1 MDSLKQ
7 DLKIL
12 IIETLGLEDVTPE
25 DITDDLPLFAEDGLG
40 LDSVDG
46 LELGLALKKRYGVQL
61 SADQTDTQKYF
72 QSINTL
78 ADCVNDLGTK

>member
-12 IIETLGLEDVTPE
+12 IIETLDLEDVTPE
-25 DITDDLPLFAEDGLG
+25 DITDDLPLFTEDGLG

-61 SADQTDTQKYF
+61 SADQTNTQKYF
-72 QSINTL
+72 QNINTL
-78 ADCVNDLGTK
+78 TDCVNDLGTK

>member
-12 IIETLGLEDVTPE
+12 IIETLDLEDATPE

-61 SADQTDTQKYF
+61 SADQTNTQKYF
-72 QSINTL
+72 QNINTL
-78 ADCVNDLGTK
+78 TDCVNDLGTK

>member
-12 IIETLGLEDVTPE
+12 IIETLDLEDVTPE

-61 SADQTDTQKYF
+61 SADQTNTQKYF
-72 QSINTL
+72 QNINTL
-78 ADCVNDLGTK
+78 TDCVNDLGTK

>member
-7 DLKIL
+7 DLKIQ
-12 IIETLGLEDVTPE
+12 IIETLDLEDVTPE

-61 SADQTDTQKYF
+61 SADQTNTQKYF
-72 QSINTL
+72 QNINTL
-78 ADCVNDLGTK
+78 TDCVNDLGTK

>member
-12 IIETLGLEDVTPE
+12 IIETLDLEDVTPE

-61 SADQTDTQKYF
+61 NADQTNTQKYF
-72 QSINTL
+72 QNINTL
-78 ADCVNDLGTK
+78 TDCVNDLGTK